1 MKIKIAAVIIALLLL
16 PGVTIT
22 YSLMNTIEDTTE
34 DLSSEFATLEYKRL
48 STKAS
53 NNDIL
58 LSHSTPTDSLKM
70 TVTTDYSLYRWLF
83 EPVKISIAIENQ
95 GDEDQTLTFPTH
107 QTCDFIVWKESGRK
121 IYQWSDGKVF
131 LQTFKDVTIPAGE
144 TWWQNLTWKQIG
156 TLFFPLLHY
165 KVLPGKYYIT
175 GQIPTLDKTYEDTV
189 QIRIAFS
196 VVHPLTL

>member
-1 MKIKIAAVIIALLLL
+1 MKIKIAAITVTLLLL

-22 YSLMNTIEDTTE
+22 HSLMNTIEDTTE

-48 STKAS
+48 SIKAS

-58 LSHSTPTDSLKM
+58 LSHSTSTDSLKI

-95 GDEDQTLTFPTH
+95 GEEDQTLTFPTY
-107 QTCDFIVWKESGRK
+107 QTCDFIVQNRIGLK
-121 IYQWSDGKVF
+121 IYRWSFDKLF
-131 LQTFKDVTIPAGE
+131 WQEFKDVTIPVGE
-144 TWWQNLTWKQIG
+144 TWWQNLTWRQIG

-189 QIRIAFS
+189 EIRIAFG
-196 VVHPLTL
+196 VVHPL